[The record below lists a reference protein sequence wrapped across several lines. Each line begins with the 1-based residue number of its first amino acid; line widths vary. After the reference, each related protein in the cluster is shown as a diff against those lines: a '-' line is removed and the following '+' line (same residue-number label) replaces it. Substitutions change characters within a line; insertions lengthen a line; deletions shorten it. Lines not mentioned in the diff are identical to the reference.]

1 MKSII
6 LIGFMASGKTTVGEL
21 LAKKTGL
28 PFVDID
34 RAIENEQQK
43 SISAIFSESGEA
55 YFRELEQ
62 KKLSEFKTNAAVIS
76 TGGGIITTEATRTFL
91 QQHPATIIY
100 LKTSPMIFLA
110 RLKGDETRPL
120 AKNQTPEEIEKL
132 FQSREAHYE
141 AIASFSIET
150 DSLSPLEIVS
160 EIQTQLS

>member
-1 MKSII
+1 MSK
-6 LIGFMASGKTTVGEL
+6 
-21 LAKKTGL
+21 
-28 PFVDID
+28 
-34 RAIENEQQK
+34 
-43 SISAIFSESGEA
+43 
-55 YFRELEQ
+55 

-100 LKTSPMIFLA
+100 LKTSPVIFLA

-141 AIASFSIET
+141 AVASFSIET